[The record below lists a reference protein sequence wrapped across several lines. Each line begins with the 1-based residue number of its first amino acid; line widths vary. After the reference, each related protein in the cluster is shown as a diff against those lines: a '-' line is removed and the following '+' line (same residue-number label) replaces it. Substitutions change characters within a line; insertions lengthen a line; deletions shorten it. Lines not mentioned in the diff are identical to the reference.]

1 MAEDGA
7 QDGISETEAATLRA
21 RLDRMTRL
29 AQAQTALSEAGFDL
43 DGFMQAIVE
52 HLADLTGA
60 KGAIVELVD
69 GGDLVYRAAT
79 DKGLI
84 GARLKRDN
92 SFSGLCVATAKV
104 LISADALIYDR
115 VDREACFRVGV
126 SSMVCAPLMHAESA
140 LGVLKVFSERK
151 NAFDDE
157 DIEILR
163 VLASLLGAAM
173 SRQLAFEQH
182 QALLA
187 EKTEAL
193 ERAAW
198 EAEQRGRLERI
209 LRANE
214 ARLDNIIAHANQAIV
229 TMDDKGLI
237 TGWNEHAEKIFG
249 WSAVEVFDRSIGE
262 VIIPPEQRAARG
274 AGLKRF
280 LETGASDM
288 IGQRVE
294 VPALRRD
301 GSVFPIELAISASR
315 TDSGWQFIALMHDIS
330 ERRAQEELFETAF
343 HHAPIGMALVDLDG
357 SLVKLNENFCD
368 IIGYPL
374 EEARTLDFQAITHPD
389 DLQADLALLQRLLA
403 GEIPRYQLEKRY
415 IRKDGAVIW
424 VRLSVSLVR
433 GANQAPRHF
442 IAQIEDLTDR
452 RAIENRY
459 QLMAENATDVIVVSD
474 LAGRATF
481 VSPACEAVIG
491 YAPEERLGGSPMPIT
506 HPDDAVALREAFT
519 GLLKGRP
526 AGRVRWRAR
535 HKLTGDWVWVESNP
549 ALMRDEVSGEPT
561 GYLDVIRDVT
571 AQKAQEDALA
581 QARLDAE
588 AASRSKADFLANM
601 SHELRT
607 PLNSIIGF
615 TRLLTE
621 SQGLNAEDQ
630 RRVEL
635 VHGAGQ
641 ALHAVI
647 DNVLDFSKLEAA
659 ALELHDAP
667 FDPADLLRQ
676 TVAMLEPQAAAKD
689 LRLRAMIDADAP
701 VSVIGDAGR
710 LRQVLLNLLS
720 NAVKFTARGGVT
732 ASLMRVGGDAAAP
745 RLRIEIID
753 TGAGIAESKQ
763 AGLFNR
769 FVQAGSSVSAH
780 YGGTGLGLAISRQ
793 LITLMGGE
801 IGVESTVG
809 KGSTFWFEVALP
821 AGEGEAGAKARPDV
835 EPLRL
840 SGRRILVVDD
850 VELNRELMLALL
862 SKYGCEV
869 GLAEDGAQA
878 IAALRGGAFEL
889 VLMDCQMPVMD
900 GFSATQVIRGS
911 GERFA
916 NVPIVALTASAQPE
930 HLARCEAAGMNDHL
944 TKPLN
949 PGALERVL
957 DMVFRAAPAPT
968 PAAAPDPDADEQAR
982 RYLVESMGAAAVRS
996 LLAILLA
1003 QLESRFA
1010 QLDAKTLREDAHA
1023 LAGSAG
1029 MMGFLELSR
1038 TCRELEAA
1046 IDAGRD
1052 HHANLDLTRD
1062 LVSRT
1067 IGVARRW
1074 EAELAAVIP
1083 PPERPPA
1090 QMLH

>member
-1 MAEDGA
+1 MAAEIAEDE
-7 QDGISETEAATLRA
+7 IATLRA

-29 AQAQTALSEAGFDL
+29 ATAQTALSEAELDL
-43 DGFMQAIVE
+43 DAFMQAIVE

-79 DKGLI
+79 DKSVI
-84 GARLKRDN
+84 GTRLKRDN
-92 SFSGLCVATAKV
+92 SFSGLCVATAEV
-104 LISADALIYDR
+104 LVCADALVDDR
-115 VDREACFRVGV
+115 VDREACIRIGV
-126 SSMVCAPLMHAESA
+126 ASMVCAPLMHAQAA

-151 NAFDDE
+151 GAFDDD

-182 QALLA
+182 EALLA

-209 LRANE
+209 VRANE
-214 ARLDNIIAHANQAIV
+214 ARLDNIIAHAHQAIV
-229 TMDDKGLI
+229 TMDGKGRI
-237 TGWNEHAEKIFG
+237 TGWNDHAEKIFG
-249 WSAVEVFDRSIGE
+249 WSAVDVFERSIGE
-262 VIIPPEQRAARG
+262 VIIPPDQRAARA

-280 LETGASDM
+280 METGESDM
-288 IGQRVE
+288 IGRRVE

-301 GSVFPIELAISASR
+301 GTVFPIEMAISATW
-315 TDSGWQFIALMHDIS
+315 TDEGWQFTALMHDIS
-330 ERRAQEELFETAF
+330 ERRAQEELFENAF

-357 SLVKLNENFCD
+357 RLVKLNENFCQ
-368 IIGYPL
+368 IIGYPPD
-374 EEARTLDFQAITHPD
+374 EARTLDFQAITHPD
-389 DLQADLALLQRLLA
+389 DLEADLAFLRQLLA
-403 GEIPRYQLEKRY
+403 DEIPRYQMEKRY

-433 GANQAPRHF
+433 GVDRAPRHF
-442 IAQIEDLTDR
+442 IAQIQDLTAR

-459 QLMAENATDVIVVSD
+459 RLMAQNATDVIVTSD
-474 LAGRATF
+474 LRGRSTF

-491 YAPEERLGGSPMPIT
+491 YTPEERLGASPVEIT
-506 HPDDAVALREAFT
+506 HPDDVETLREAFA
-519 GLLKGRP
+519 GLVAGRP
-526 AGRVRWRAR
+526 AGRVRWRVR
-535 HKLTGDWVWVESNP
+535 HKRTDDWIWVESNP
-549 ALMRDEVSGEPT
+549 VLLREEVSGEPI
-561 GYLDVIRDVT
+561 GFLDVIRDVT
-571 AQKAQEDALA
+571 AQKHQEDALA

-588 AASRSKADFLANM
+588 AAMRSKADFLANM

-621 SQGLNAEDQ
+621 SRGLNPEEQ

-689 LRLRAMIDADAP
+689 LRLRTMIDADTPA
-701 VSVIGDAGR
+701 SVIGDAGR

-720 NAVKFTARGGVT
+720 NAVKFTAKGGVT
-732 ASLMRVGGDAAAP
+732 ASLMRVGGDSASP
-745 RLRIEIID
+745 RLRVEIID
-753 TGAGIAESKQ
+753 TGAGIAEAKQ
-763 AGLFNR
+763 AGIFNR

-793 LITLMGGE
+793 LISLMGGE
-801 IGVESTVG
+801 IGVESRPG
-809 KGSTFWFEVALP
+809 AGSTFWFEVALP
-821 AGEGEAGAKARPDV
+821 AGGVETGAQAAPEI

-840 SGRRILVVDD
+840 TGRRILVVDD

-878 IAALRGGAFEL
+878 IEALRGEPFEL

-900 GFSATQVIRGS
+900 GFAATQAIRAS
-911 GERFA
+911 GEPFA
-916 NVPIVALTASAQPE
+916 DIPIVALTASAQPE
-930 HLARCEAAGMNDHL
+930 HLARCGAVGMNDHL

-957 DMVFRAAPAPT
+957 EMVFRAAPAPA
-968 PAAAPDPDADEQAR
+968 PAEPEPDADEQAR
-982 RYLVESMGAAAVRS
+982 RYLVETMGAPAVRS

-1010 QLDAKTLREDAHA
+1010 QLDAKTVREDAHA

-1038 TCRELEAA
+1038 TCRDLEAV
-1046 IDAGRD
+1046 IDGGGDYQAS
-1052 HHANLDLTRD
+1052 LDLTRD

-1074 EAELAAVIP
+1074 EAELAANVP

>member
-1 MAEDGA
+1 MAEDSVQGGLA
-7 QDGISETEAATLRA
+7 EAEVATLRA

-29 AQAQTALSEAGFDL
+29 AQAQTALSEAGLDL
-43 DGFMQAIVE
+43 DAFMQAIVE

-60 KGAIVELVD
+60 KGAIVELVE
-69 GGDLVYRAAT
+69 GGELVYRAAT
-79 DKGLI
+79 DRSLI
-84 GARLKRDN
+84 GTRLARDN
-92 SFSGLCVATAKV
+92 SFSGLCVATAEV
-104 LISADALIYDR
+104 LICADALVDDR
-115 VDREACFRVGV
+115 VDREACLRVGV

-151 NAFDDE
+151 SAFDDE

-173 SRQLAFEQH
+173 SRQLAFEQNET
-182 QALLA
+182 LLA
-187 EKTEAL
+187 DKTEAL
-193 ERAAW
+193 ESAAW
-198 EAEQRGRLERI
+198 EAR
-209 LRANE
+209 
-214 ARLDNIIAHANQAIV
+214 
-229 TMDDKGLI
+229 
-237 TGWNEHAEKIFG
+237 
-249 WSAVEVFDRSIGE
+249 
-262 VIIPPEQRAARG
+262 QRA
-274 AGLKRF
+274 
-280 LETGASDM
+280 E
-288 IGQRVE
+288 
-294 VPALRRD
+294 
-301 GSVFPIELAISASR
+301 
-315 TDSGWQFIALMHDIS
+315 
-330 ERRAQEELFETAF
+330 QEELFETAF
-343 HHAPIGMALVDLDG
+343 QHAPIGMALVGLDG
-357 SLVKLNENFCD
+357 RLVKVNGVFCD
-368 IIGYPL
+368 IIGYPAK
-374 EEARTLDFQAITHPD
+374 EARTLDFQTITHPD
-389 DLQADLALLQRLLA
+389 DLGADMAFLTRLLA
-403 GEIPRYQLEKRY
+403 GEIKRYQMEKRY

-424 VRLSVSLVR
+424 ARLSVSLVR
-433 GANQAPRHF
+433 GENGAPKHL
-442 IAQIEDLTDR
+442 IGQIQDLTDQ

-459 QLMAENATDVIVVSD
+459 RLMAQNATDIIVTSD
-474 LAGRATF
+474 MRGLATF
-481 VSPACEAVIG
+481 VSPACEAVTG
-491 YAPEERLGGSPMPIT
+491 YAPEDIVGRSSLPIT
-506 HPDDAVALREAFT
+506 HPDDQGHVRDAF
-519 GLLKGRP
+519 GRLI
-526 AGRVRWRAR
+526 AGKPIDRVRWRVR
-535 HKLTGDWVWVESNP
+535 HKLTGEWTWLESNP
-549 ALMRDEVSGEPT
+549 VLMRDETTDEAI
-561 GYLDVIRDVT
+561 GYLDVLRDVT

-621 SQGLNAEDQ
+621 SRGLNLEDQ

-659 ALELHDAP
+659 ALELHNAP
-667 FDPADLLRQ
+667 FDLADMLRQ

-701 VSVIGDAGR
+701 PSVIGDAGR
-710 LRQVLLNLLS
+710 IRQVLLNLLS
-720 NAVKFTARGGVT
+720 NAVKFTAKGGVT

-745 RLRIEIID
+745 RLRVEIID
-753 TGAGIAESKQ
+753 SGAGIPEAKQ
-763 AGLFNR
+763 VGIFNR

-793 LITLMGGE
+793 LISLMGGE
-801 IGVESTVG
+801 IGVESTPG
-809 KGSTFWFEVALP
+809 RGSTFWFEVALP
-821 AGEGEAGAKARPDV
+821 AAGAKAGTKAKPQA

-878 IAALRGGAFEL
+878 LAALRGGAFEL

-900 GFSATQVIRGS
+900 GFTATQVIRAS

-916 NVPIVALTASAQPE
+916 DIPIVALTASAQPE

-957 DMVFRAAPAPT
+957 EMVFRAAPAPAL
-968 PAAAPDPDADEQAR
+968 AAASKPDADEQAR
-982 RYLVESMGAAAVRS
+982 RYLVESMGATAVRS

-1010 QLDAKTLREDAHA
+1010 QLDAKTVREDAHA

-1029 MMGFLELSR
+1029 MMGFLELSK
-1038 TCRELEAA
+1038 TCRELEMA
-1046 IDAGRD
+1046 IDEGRD
-1052 HHANLDLTRD
+1052 HNASLDLTRG

-1074 EAELAAVIP
+1074 EAELAAVTP
-1083 PPERPPA
+1083 LPERSPA

>member
-1 MAEDGA
+1 MAVESA
-7 QDGISETEAATLRA
+7 ETEVASLRA

-29 AQAQTALSEAGFDL
+29 ARAQTALSGADL
-43 DGFMQAIVE
+43 DLDAFMQAIVE

-60 KGAIVELVD
+60 TGAIVELVE
-69 GGDLVYRAAT
+69 GEDLVYRAAT
-79 DKGLI
+79 DKSLI
-84 GARLKRDN
+84 GARLKRGN
-92 SFSGLCVATAKV
+92 SFSGLCVATAEV
-104 LISADALIYDR
+104 LVCADALVDDR
-115 VDREACFRVGV
+115 VDREACLRVGV
-126 SSMVCAPLMHAESA
+126 SSMVCAPLMHAARA
-140 LGVLKVFSERK
+140 LGVLKVFSEHRS
-151 NAFDDE
+151 AFDDD

-163 VLASLLGAAM
+163 VLASLLGAAL
-173 SRQLAFEQH
+173 SRQLAFEQNE
-182 QALLA
+182 ALLA
-187 EKTEAL
+187 EKSEAL

-229 TMDDKGLI
+229 TMDEKGLI

-249 WSAVEVFDRSIGE
+249 WQAVEVFDRSIGE

-280 LETGASDM
+280 LESGASDM

-315 TDSGWQFIALMHDIS
+315 TESGWQFIALMHDIS

-374 EEARTLDFQAITHPD
+374 EEARGLGFQAITHPD

-415 IRKDGAVIW
+415 VRKDGAVIW

-433 GANQAPRHF
+433 DGASQAPRHF

-474 LAGRATF
+474 LTGCATF

-491 YAPEERLGGSPMPIT
+491 YAPEERLGGSPLPIT
-506 HPDDAVALREAFT
+506 HPDDAGPLREAFI

-549 ALMRDEVSGEPT
+549 ALMRDEFSGLPI
-561 GYLDVIRDVT
+561 GFLDVIRDVT

-621 SQGLNAEDQ
+621 SEGLTTEDQ

-689 LRLRAMIDADAP
+689 LRLRTMIDADAP
-701 VSVIGDAGR
+701 GSVIGDAGR

-720 NAVKFTARGGVT
+720 NAVKFTGKGGVT

-753 TGAGIAESKQ
+753 TGAGIPEAKQ
-763 AGLFNR
+763 VGIFNR

-801 IGVESTVG
+801 IGVESAPG
-809 KGSTFWFEVALP
+809 RGSTFWFEVALP
-821 AGEGEAGAKARPDV
+821 TGAGEAGAQAAPKI

-869 GLAEDGAQA
+869 GLAEDGARA
-878 IAALRGGAFEL
+878 IEALRGGAFEL

-900 GFSATQVIRGS
+900 GFSATQAIRAS
-911 GERFA
+911 RERFA
-916 NVPIVALTASAQPE
+916 DIPIVALTASAQPE

-957 DMVFRAAPAPT
+957 EMVFRAVPAPAP
-968 PAAAPDPDADEQAR
+968 AAASNPDADEQAR
-982 RYLVESMGAAAVRS
+982 RYLVESMGATAVRS

-1010 QLDAKTLREDAHA
+1010 QLDAKTVREDAHA

-1029 MMGFLELSR
+1029 MMGFLELSK
-1038 TCRELEAA
+1038 TCRDLESV
-1046 IDAGRD
+1046 IDNGGD
-1052 HHANLDLTRD
+1052 HRPNLDLTRG

-1074 EAELAAVIP
+1074 EAELAAINP
-1083 PPERPPA
+1083 PPERPSA